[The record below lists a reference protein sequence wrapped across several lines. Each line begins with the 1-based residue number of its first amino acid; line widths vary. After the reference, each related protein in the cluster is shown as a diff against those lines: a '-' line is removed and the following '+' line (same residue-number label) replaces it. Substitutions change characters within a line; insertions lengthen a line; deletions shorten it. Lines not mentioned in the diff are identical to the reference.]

1 MQSFRTLYLRHSGV
15 LTSCRPVPLSLY
27 SCFDRK
33 YMHIVIDS
41 GKFYSSWFF
50 FQFQNRATTL
60 GYDLR
65 CGSFY
70 SPDLDNPA
78 LWWIHLSF
86 ALNLVLTYYY
96 FSVHGRHLVP
106 YSHVWTLSK
115 RIPCLLH
122 PVTLREL
129 FLTFWQLLCW
139 QSISFVL
146 FCDLGRTP
154 ESIEDPWINGQDL
167 NFSLT
172 LTIVLWFFLHHLVQL
187 LPSSLTGRRLR
198 GDPVILI
205 ADRVRDKSEFKLIR
219 WECCQVPQLPAPS
232 WKLCCIHEG

>member
-1 MQSFRTLYLRHSGV
+1 MLNSIHL
-15 LTSCRPVPLSLY
+15 
-27 SCFDRK
+27 D
-33 YMHIVIDS
+33 
-41 GKFYSSWFF
+41 FF

-96 FSVHGRHLVP
+96 FSVHGRHLGP

-139 QSISFVL
+139 QGISFIL
-146 FCDLGRTP
+146 FCDLGRTR

-167 NFSLT
+167 NFFT
-172 LTIVLWFFLHHLVQL
+172 DFDNCLVVF
-187 LPSSLTGRRLR
+187 PSSLG
-198 GDPVILI
+198 PVITFFTHRK
-205 ADRVRDKSEFKLIR
+205 A
-219 WECCQVPQLPAPS
+219 AAGGPS
-232 WKLCCIHEG
+232 YPDCWQGERQKWI

>member
-1 MQSFRTLYLRHSGV
+1 MLNSIHL
-15 LTSCRPVPLSLY
+15 
-27 SCFDRK
+27 D
-33 YMHIVIDS
+33 I
-41 GKFYSSWFF
+41 

-96 FSVHGRHLVP
+96 FSVHGRHLGP

-139 QSISFVL
+139 QGISFIL

-167 NFSLT
+167 NFFHWLWQLSCGFSLIT
-172 LTIVLWFFLHHLVQL
+172 WSSYYLLHSPEGGCGGTQLSWLLTGWETKVNLNWSVGNVVRFLNSPPL
-187 LPSSLTGRRLR
+187 LESYAGSMKAKTIKIPQKLSSLVAVHWLT
-198 GDPVILI
+198 VKV
-205 ADRVRDKSEFKLIR
+205 A
-219 WECCQVPQLPAPS
+219 
-232 WKLCCIHEG
+232 

>member
-1 MQSFRTLYLRHSGV
+1 MLHLLVMISDVVHSVAQS
-15 LTSCRPVPLSLY
+15 
-27 SCFDRK
+27 
-33 YMHIVIDS
+33 
-41 GKFYSSWFF
+41 
-50 FQFQNRATTL
+50 
-60 GYDLR
+60 
-65 CGSFY
+65 
-70 SPDLDNPA
+70 
-78 LWWIHLSF
+78 WIILLCDEFIYSF

-139 QSISFVL
+139 QGISFIL

-172 LTIVLWFFLHHLVQL
+172 LTTVLWFFLPHLVQR
-187 LPSSLTGRRLR
+187 LPSSFTGRWRGTLLSWLLTGRETKVNSNWSSGNGVRFLNSPPLLESYA
-198 GDPVILI
+198 GFMKAKSIKIPQKLSSPVAVHWLTVKV
-205 ADRVRDKSEFKLIR
+205 A
-219 WECCQVPQLPAPS
+219 
-232 WKLCCIHEG
+232 